1 MPYYVAV
8 LLRAFC
14 RAANSLCFDLMAI
27 KNHIAESYSTLFRNQ
42 TFLFM
47 HLILIRMQCM
57 QVVKIL
63 WSLLTTI

>member
-1 MPYYVAV
+1 MQPT
-8 LLRAFC
+8 AF
-14 RAANSLCFDLMAI
+14 ALTLMAV
-27 KNHIAESYSTLFRNQ
+27 KNHIAESYSPLFRNQ

-47 HLILIRMQCM
+47 HLILIRTQCM